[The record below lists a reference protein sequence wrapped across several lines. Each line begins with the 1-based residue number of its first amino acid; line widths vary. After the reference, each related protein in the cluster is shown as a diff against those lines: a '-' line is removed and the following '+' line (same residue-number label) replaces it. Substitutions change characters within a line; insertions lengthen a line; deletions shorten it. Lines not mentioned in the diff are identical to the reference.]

1 MIKLKL
7 SNEKIVND
15 TQMLSAISQKQL
27 PVKVSYAI
35 AKNISKIE
43 AELKI
48 YNAEKQKLL
57 EKYAEK
63 DKDGKV
69 KSENGSIRIQKE
81 HIEDWNKDIKELLA
95 IENEVDIHKF
105 KLSELDG
112 KACNFSPSEF
122 MAIDYMIIDG
132 E

>member
-15 TQMLSAISQKQL
+15 SNTLSTISQKQL
-27 PVKVSYAI
+27 PIKASYAI
-35 AKNISKIE
+35 AKNVSKIE
-43 AELKI
+43 VELKI
-48 YNAEKQKLL
+48 YNTERQKLI

-63 DKDGKV
+63 GEDGKV

-81 HIEDWNKDIKELLA
+81 HIEDWDKDIKELMA
-95 IENEVDIHKF
+95 IENEIEIHKF
-105 KLSELDG
+105 KLSELEG
-112 KACNFSPSEF
+112 KACDFSPSEF

>member
-1 MIKLKL
+1 MILMKL

-15 TQMLSAISQKQL
+15 ANILGAISQKQL

-35 AKNISKIE
+35 AKNISKIQ

-48 YNAEKQKLL
+48 YNAEREKLI

-63 DKDGKV
+63 GEDGKV
-69 KSENGSIRIQKE
+69 KSENGSIKIQKE
-81 HIEDWNKDIKELLA
+81 FIEKWNKDIKELMA
-95 IENEVDIHKF
+95 IENEIDIHKF

-112 KACNFSPSEF
+112 KACDFSPSEL
-122 MAIDYMIIDG
+122 MAIDYMI
-132 E
+132 EE

>member
-1 MIKLKL
+1 MKL

-15 TQMLSAISQKQL
+15 ANILGAISQKQL

-35 AKNISKIE
+35 AKNISKIQ

-48 YNAEKQKLL
+48 YNAEREKLI

-63 DKDGKV
+63 GEDGKV
-69 KSENGSIRIQKE
+69 KSENGSIKIQKE
-81 HIEDWNKDIKELLA
+81 FIEKWNKDIKELMA
-95 IENEVDIHKF
+95 IENEIEIHKF

-112 KACNFSPSEF
+112 KACDFSPSEF
-122 MAIDYMIIDG
+122 MAIDYMI
-132 E
+132 EE